1 MGLFDR
7 NSPKPK
13 SAAEPDSYEHVE
25 MPAYPDDVDQLGLQL
40 YPANYF
46 DYAELLPDEYVAQ
59 EDIPGIATTIIV
71 DRPDSVMVL
80 IDDQQRQWNEHR
92 KSVIAKLKEKL
103 KTAKPYD
110 VSFIDLGQAEDDDD
124 SVIALIDHQDITAAT
139 HALVLEDLY
148 PQLMGAKGALV
159 GVPLRHLILVKKLQD
174 TPDPAIVAAFQA
186 LVRHL
191 AEEND
196 GYLSDAAYLY
206 RHGKYTFAPLT

>member
-1 MGLFDR
+1 
-7 NSPKPK
+7 
-13 SAAEPDSYEHVE
+13 
-25 MPAYPDDVDQLGLQL
+25 MPSYPDDMEQLGLQL

-46 DYAELLPDEYVAQ
+46 DFAKLLPDEYIAQ

-80 IDDQQRQWNEHR
+80 IDDQERSWNEHS
-92 KSVIAKLKEKL
+92 KDVITDLKDEL

-110 VSFIDLGQAEDDDD
+110 VSFVDLGQSDDDD
-124 SVIALIDHQDITAAT
+124 GVIAVIEHQDIMTAT

-148 PQLMGAKGALV
+148 PQLLGTKGALV
-159 GVPLRHLILVKKLQD
+159 GVPLRHMILVKKIQEKL
-174 TPDPAIVAAFQA
+174 DPSIVAAFQA

-206 RHGKYTFAPLT
+206 KNGKYTFAPLT